1 MSDKNEEKE
10 SWNEQK
16 AVLKQKLLSLTNN
29 NLFFESGA
37 KEEWLKKIQIKF
49 GKTREELLQLISNI

>member
-1 MSDKNEEKE
+1 MSNKNEEKE

-29 NLFFESGA
+29 NLFFE
-37 KEEWLKKIQIKF
+37 
-49 GKTREELLQLISNI
+49 